1 MKIIIFGSTGSIG
14 QSTLSLIRILKNTQ
28 KFEILALT
36 GNHNINQLCKDA
48 IEFKVKRVVT
58 ANKNCISQLKEKL
71 SSYDIE
77 IYAGEEAIL
86 DTARMG
92 ADWIISA
99 IVGFAGVPPTIE
111 AAKYCKIVAVA
122 NKESLVCAGKL
133 LIDTANTY
141 KSKLLPVDSEHNA
154 IFQCINSEN
163 PKTIKKV
170 ILTASGGPFR
180 NFTLSEMANVTV
192 AQAMNHPT
200 WDMGKRISIDSASM
214 FNKALELIEAKYFFD
229 LNSNQLE
236 VIIHPESII
245 HSMVTFIDNS
255 TLAQLCPNDMRN
267 AIAHTLNYP
276 ERKKNPIQD
285 LDLTSLK
292 NLSFED
298 VDEKKFPSINLAR
311 IILKTKGSLGVVF
324 NAAKEIALDRFI
336 SNDIKFLDM
345 SNLVEKVLQLPEMN
359 EYEYTLLDSI
369 DEIISLNN
377 RVRQLSKQIRI

>member
-14 QSTLSLIRILKNTQ
+14 QSTLSLIRILKTTQ
-28 KFEILALT
+28 NFEILALT
-36 GNHNINQLCKDA
+36 ANNNIDQLCKDA

-58 ANKNCISQLKEKL
+58 ANKNNINQLKQKL
-71 SSYDIE
+71 GSYKIE
-77 IYAGEEAIL
+77 VFAGEKAIL

-99 IVGFAGVPPTIE
+99 IVGFAGVPPTVE
-111 AAKYCKIVAVA
+111 AVKHCKMVAVA

-133 LIDTANTY
+133 LIDTAITF

-154 IFQCINSEN
+154 IFQCLNCEN

-170 ILTASGGPFR
+170 TLTASGGPFR
-180 NFTLSEMANVTV
+180 NLTLAEMANVTV
-192 AQAMNHPT
+192 AQAINHPT
-200 WDMGKRISIDSASM
+200 WEMGKRISIDSASM
-214 FNKALELIEAKYFFD
+214 FNKALELIEAKYFFE
-229 LNSNQLE
+229 LNSDQLE
-236 VIIHPESII
+236 VVIHPESII

-276 ERKKNPIQD
+276 ERKKIPIKS

-292 NLSFED
+292 SLSFEE
-298 VDEKKFPSINLAR
+298 VDLKKFPSINLAR
-311 IILKTKGSLGVVF
+311 IILNAKGSLGVVF

-336 SNDIKFLDM
+336 CEDIKFLDM
-345 SNLVEKVLQLPEMN
+345 SNLVEKVLLLPEMN
-359 EYEYTLLDSI
+359 EFENILLDSI
-369 DEIISLNN
+369 DEIISLNK
-377 RVRQLSKQIRI
+377 RARQISQEIKI

>member
-14 QSTLSLIRILKNTQ
+14 QSTLSLIRILKTTQ
-28 KFEILALT
+28 NFEILALT
-36 GNHNINQLCKDA
+36 ANNNIDQLCKDA

-58 ANKNCISQLKEKL
+58 ANKNNINQLKQKL
-71 SSYDIE
+71 ESYNIE
-77 IYAGEEAIL
+77 VFAGEKAIL

-99 IVGFAGVPPTIE
+99 IVGFAGVPPTVE
-111 AAKYCKIVAVA
+111 AVKHCKMVAVA

-133 LIDTANTY
+133 LIDTAITF

-154 IFQCINSEN
+154 IFQCLNCEN

-170 ILTASGGPFR
+170 TLTASGGPFR
-180 NFTLSEMANVTV
+180 NLTLAEMANVTV
-192 AQAMNHPT
+192 AQAINHPT
-200 WDMGKRISIDSASM
+200 WEMGKRISIDSASM
-214 FNKALELIEAKYFFD
+214 FNKALELIEAKYFFE
-229 LNSNQLE
+229 LNSDQLE
-236 VIIHPESII
+236 VVIHPESII

-276 ERKKNPIQD
+276 ERKKIPIKS

-292 NLSFED
+292 SLSFEE
-298 VDEKKFPSINLAR
+298 VDLKKFPSINLAR
-311 IILKTKGSLGVVF
+311 IILNAKGSLGVVF

-336 SNDIKFLDM
+336 CEDIKFLDM
-345 SNLVEKVLQLPEMN
+345 SNLVEKVLLLPEMN
-359 EYEYTLLDSI
+359 EFENILLDSI
-369 DEIISLNN
+369 DEIISLNK
-377 RVRQLSKQIRI
+377 RARQISQEIKI

>member
-36 GNHNINQLCKDA
+36 GNNNINQLCKDA

-111 AAKYCKIVAVA
+111 AVKYCKIVAVA

-141 KSKLLPVDSEHNA
+141 KSKLLPVDSAHKA

-170 ILTASGGPFR
+170 ILTASWGPFR

-229 LNSNQLE
+229 LKSNQLE

-276 ERKKNPIQD
+276 ERKKNSYKRFGSNF
-285 LDLTSLK
+285 T
-292 NLSFED
+292 
-298 VDEKKFPSINLAR
+298 KKSI
-311 IILKTKGSLGVVF
+311 F
-324 NAAKEIALDRFI
+324 
-336 SNDIKFLDM
+336 
-345 SNLVEKVLQLPEMN
+345 
-359 EYEYTLLDSI
+359 
-369 DEIISLNN
+369 
-377 RVRQLSKQIRI
+377 

>member
-28 KFEILALT
+28 NFEILALT
-36 GNHNINQLCKDA
+36 GNDNIDQLCKDA
-48 IEFKVKRVVT
+48 IEFNVKRVVT
-58 ANKNCISQLKEKL
+58 ANKNCIFQLKQKL
-71 SSYDIE
+71 SSHNIE

-99 IVGFAGVPPTIE
+99 IVGCAGVPPTFE
-111 AAKYCKIVAVA
+111 SVKHCKIVAIA

-133 LIDTANTY
+133 LIDTAITF

-170 ILTASGGPFR
+170 TLTASGGPFR

-192 AQAMNHPT
+192 AQATNHPT
-200 WDMGKRISIDSASM
+200 WEMGKRISIDSASM
-214 FNKALELIEAKYFFD
+214 FNKALELIEAKYFFS
-229 LNSNQLE
+229 LKSNQLD
-236 VIIHPESII
+236 VVIHPESII
-245 HSMVTFIDNS
+245 HSMVTYIDNS

-276 ERKKNPIQD
+276 ERKKIPIKD

-292 NLSFED
+292 NLSFEK
-298 VDEKKFPSINLAR
+298 VDEKKFPSITLAR
-311 IILKTKGSLGVVF
+311 MILKTKGSLGVVF

-336 SNDIKFLDM
+336 SKDINFLDM
-345 SNLVEKVLQLPEMN
+345 SNLVEKVLLLPEMN
-359 EYEYTLLDSI
+359 EFEYTLLNSI
-369 DEIISLNN
+369 DEIISLNK
-377 RVRQLSKQIRI
+377 RVRHISQQIKI

>member
-28 KFEILALT
+28 NFEILALT
-36 GNHNINQLCKDA
+36 GNENIDQLCRDA

-58 ANKNCISQLKEKL
+58 ANKNYIFQLKKKL
-71 SSYDIE
+71 SSYNVE
-77 IYAGEEAIL
+77 VYAGEEAIL

-111 AAKYCKIVAVA
+111 AVKFCKIVAIA
-122 NKESLVCAGKL
+122 NKESLVCAGKIL
-133 LIDTANTY
+133 LDTANVY
-141 KSKLLPVDSEHNA
+141 KTKLLPVDSEHNA

-180 NFTLSEMANVTV
+180 KFTLSEMANVTV
-192 AQAMNHPT
+192 AQAINHPT
-200 WDMGKRISIDSASM
+200 WEMGKRISIDSASM
-214 FNKALELIEAKYFFD
+214 FNKALELIEAKHFFD
-229 LNSNQLE
+229 LKPNQLE
-236 VIIHPESII
+236 VVIHPESII

-267 AIAHTLNYP
+267 AIAHTLNFP
-276 ERKKNPIQD
+276 ERKKIPIKE
-285 LDLTSLK
+285 LDLTLLK
-292 NLSFED
+292 NLSFEE
-298 VDEKKFPSINLAR
+298 VDEKKFPSISLAR

-345 SNLVEKVLQLPEMN
+345 SNLVEKVLMLPEMS

-369 DEIISLNN
+369 DEIISLNK
-377 RVRQLSKQIRI
+377 RVRLISQQIII

>member
-1 MKIIIFGSTGSIG
+1 MKIIILGSTGSIG

-36 GNHNINQLCKDA
+36 GNHNITQLCKDA

>member
-1 MKIIIFGSTGSIG
+1 MKIIILGSTGSIG

-36 GNHNINQLCKDA
+36 GNHNITQLCKDA

-292 NLSFED
+292 HLSFED

-359 EYEYTLLDSI
+359 EYESTLLDSI